1 MTKPEHKLSRRKFIG
16 TMALAGVAV
25 PLSGISVKNEPFY
38 ATPSQRPIH
47 VFSKPLQWLGYD
59 ALAEILAEAGAEGID
74 LSVRPGGHVLP
85 ENVETDLPKAVEAAR
100 KRGLKVDMIV
110 TGIINTEEKYTE
122 SVIRTA
128 SSLGIKYYRLGY
140 ISYDDSID
148 IMASLNKIRPDFQK
162 LALLNRKYNIHGAYQ
177 NHAGV
182 RLGAQ
187 VWDLY
192 ELLKD
197 LDPSYIGCQYDVR
210 HAMVEG
216 ANSWIN
222 NLRLIYPWIKCT
234 DIKDFKWTQTNG
246 KWAPESVP
254 VGEGMVN
261 FDTWF
266 KLVKNY
272 EIPGPL
278 SIHLEY
284 PPFERFT
291 KELTEAEKRALF
303 LTAMKKDI
311 DAVKSYR
318 TKYQL

>member
-1 MTKPEHKLSRRKFIG
+1 
-16 TMALAGVAV
+16 
-25 PLSGISVKNEPFY
+25 
-38 ATPSQRPIH
+38 
-47 VFSKPLQWLGYD
+47 
-59 ALAEILAEAGAEGID
+59 
-74 LSVRPGGHVLP
+74 
-85 ENVETDLPKAVEAAR
+85 
-100 KRGLKVDMIV
+100 V